1 MVRHQTCNLQVTCSS
16 PGWTPLHSGLGQ
28 ATYTCVLLSP
38 SSTIWYQPTGEG
50 RGVIYLAG
58 KVTAGPVESNGSGS
72 QPLIRIGLMNK
83 FRSCYTKCAKMFL
96 GFTKYYSVTN
106 MLLLTGLPSFDTLM
120 NNARKSDAAR
130 WSASSN
136 ALVKSLQVV

>member
-1 MVRHQTCNLQVTCSS
+1 MSAFYNIAL
-16 PGWTPLHSGLGQ
+16 WN
-28 ATYTCVLLSP
+28 
-38 SSTIWYQPTGEG
+38 
-50 RGVIYLAG
+50 
-58 KVTAGPVESNGSGS
+58 KF
-72 QPLIRIGLMNK
+72 RIGLMNR
-83 FRSCYTKCAKMFL
+83 FRLCYTKCAKMFL